1 MAQAN
6 ILGIDFIEFYVGN
19 LIQASHFYKTA
30 LGFSSIAYR
39 DHNKDFENS
48 ASVLLRQNKIYF
60 ILTSTSKPTST
71 IAVHISKH
79 GDGVKDIALLT
90 DNVNEAFAKAIE
102 CGARV
107 IQPPTVVNDNGSK
120 IIKAIISTFG
130 ETQHTLIEREGEAD
144 FFLPGFEQQ
153 ANDIGNTKVDLQD
166 IDHLAICIEEG
177 TLDKWSIFYQEAFG
191 FTEIYREEVHN
202 GNSGMNSIV
211 LQNELGNCKFTILE
225 PLPGAQKS
233 QIQNFLDFYQD
244 CGVQHIA
251 LITDDIISSVTK
263 LRNNGMNFLRIP
275 RPYYISLP
283 ERISELQN
291 IENLEKLQILVDRDK
306 DGLLFQVFSK
316 VIQTQPTFFIEVI
329 QRQGATTF
337 GKGNIRALFE
347 AVAREQKENEK

>member
-1 MAQAN
+1 MQEFGLPCLGTAIAQELAQSGAIVIGTATSAAGAATITERLQAFGGRGE
-6 ILGIDFIEFYVGN
+6 IL
-19 LIQASHFYKTA
+19 
-30 LGFSSIAYR
+30 
-39 DHNKDFENS
+39 
-48 ASVLLRQNKIYF
+48 
-60 ILTSTSKPTST
+60 
-71 IAVHISKH
+71 
-79 GDGVKDIALLT
+79 
-90 DNVNEAFAKAIE
+90 NVNEAFAKAIE

-244 CGVQHIA
+244 
-251 LITDDIISSVTK
+251 
-263 LRNNGMNFLRIP
+263 F
-275 RPYYISLP
+275 
-283 ERISELQN
+283 
-291 IENLEKLQILVDRDK
+291 
-306 DGLLFQVFSK
+306 
-316 VIQTQPTFFIEVI
+316 
-329 QRQGATTF
+329 
-337 GKGNIRALFE
+337 
-347 AVAREQKENEK
+347 